1 VGPDFGPLRHFSLL
15 EPVRWVIRRSTQVVG
30 SVVVGD
36 FGHALWGWLFR
47 EIRQLCASIFVR
59 RMS

>member
-1 VGPDFGPLRHFSLL
+1 MGDKEIHSGSWKRVGRDFR
-15 EPVRWVIRRSTQVVG
+15 
-30 SVVVGD
+30 
-36 FGHALWGWLFR
+36 HALWGWLFR